1 MMTPQPSITIFHQF
15 IYQHNQN
22 EEKLMEVFRAHYS
35 KRVLMMIFSFLTSV
49 NLVVFIF
56 GEDKK

>member
-35 KRVLMMIFSFLTSV
+35 KHVLMMIFSYLDICELGSLYFWR
-49 NLVVFIF
+49 
-56 GEDKK
+56 G

>member
-35 KRVLMMIFSFLTSV
+35 KHVLMMIFSYLDICELDSLYFW
-49 NLVVFIF
+49 
-56 GEDKK
+56 